1 MAQGYEYGSGYQY
14 GIPLPA
20 SEYGN
25 RPAAEYVRGLS
36 FSQSGS
42 TVTITVTD
50 QDDKATP
57 YTFETGS
64 DDAITGISITNEN
77 GVYTVKATTAG
88 GTETEIGTIEVPT
101 VNVDNLLAEIND
113 EVVEDNTNGYD
124 FHTLKETE
132 NNGTVNEVGKFYLA
146 QKQIANWNDT
156 PQTFLRLAPLKVVNQ
171 SGELSDTKYG
181 LIGQPSKRSFV
192 TLASYTGAIPDGTIG
207 MVINTEYNILDTGT
221 QLVFVP
227 LPKETIVALA
237 GEKTINSVKGNTWTS
252 TGASGTGGPRDGI
265 RIIAHLLGGRTG
277 AFSYDNEVDHPLAG
291 YIILSIEAND
301 DGTYTISGAGSFCGG
316 SHSGDTPL
324 DWGFV

>member
-113 EVVEDNTNGYD
+113 EVVEDNSNGYD

-146 QKQIANWNDT
+146 QKQ
-156 PQTFLRLAPLKVVNQ
+156 V
-171 SGELSDTKYG
+171 LSDTIRFNTTNTRGYSAITSVDQSGTVTTETGYHSFSSNAYFPVNTSPADHATIKITDDNGGTLYG
-181 LIGQPSKRSFV
+181 VEVRLSIRTGTVISGQSIGATMSSPFILFFYIPAPPTTGTKVSRITNMIFLPAINGYALLTAIGDSSGASPSV
-192 TLASYTGAIPDGTIG
+192 TLSGWTAGNITNIG
-207 MVINTEYNILDTGT
+207 YVD
-221 QLVFVP
+221 LVYY
-227 LPKETIVALA
+227 
-237 GEKTINSVKGNTWTS
+237 S
-252 TGASGTGGPRDGI
+252 
-265 RIIAHLLGGRTG
+265 
-277 AFSYDNEVDHPLAG
+277 
-291 YIILSIEAND
+291 
-301 DGTYTISGAGSFCGG
+301 
-316 SHSGDTPL
+316 
-324 DWGFV
+324 